1 MKKILILT
9 TFFTLAFNAYA
20 YEASECDGLSTWKT
34 DQQNSPDVMVRTCN
48 LFGMNY
54 IEIKSQLNEN
64 RCIAIKNTNT
74 GSEWKNFLLRKQ
86 SIKALANPNIE
97 PAYLEIFSTNS
108 KPSGCKS

>member
-9 TFFTLAFNAYA
+9 TFCTFTFNAYA
-20 YEASECDGLSTWKT
+20 YETSECDGLSTWRKV
-34 DQQNSPDVMVRTCN
+34 QQNSPDVMVRTCN

-64 RCIAIKNTNT
+64 RCIAIKNKNT
-74 GSEWKNFLLRKQ
+74 GSEWKNFLLRSQ

-97 PAYLEIFSTNS
+97 PAHLEIASTNA